1 MKNIYRF
8 NVYLASIFTILTL
21 ISNFLLYRVSNSYLD
36 DNEAYGLWLIILS
49 VVTWFYIMDFGIS
62 NSLRNYLTE
71 ALEKRN
77 MLFANKIVSTTYI
90 IMLIPLIFLII
101 LGLVSNYLVNW
112 NIIFNVSENQEETEK
127 LFKIAFF
134 LFPFIFYLNTIT
146 YIYHA
151 YFKSYIVNIMQFL
164 NLFVNCIIIK
174 IFDFFEIG
182 NLVTLGLIYFL
193 TNISIYLF
201 FTILFLLKEKGT
213 IKIKLSY
220 FDPKLINSLLGL
232 GLGFFFLDI
241 ASLALLNSGPF
252 LISYFFNPSFSVKFQ
267 LPYKLLSIFLTLS
280 TIVLSPLWTLIIKKM
295 VTKSYSDILAINKKI
310 ITLMV
315 SVFSVIFVSTFFLN
329 FAIYI
334 WVGKYYDI
342 EWTFL
347 LLVSTIVMLSI
358 ITHVYK
364 TLLNAMSIVY
374 IQVVVYMCG
383 TIVCFLLMFIFLKFL
398 NLSVYYFLMSINIG
412 LLIPALLLPV
422 IFYTRLYKLKKEA
435 DYH

>member
-280 TIVLSPLWTLIIKKM
+280 TIILSPLWTLIIKKWLQK
-295 VTKSYSDILAINKKI
+295 VTP
-310 ITLMV
+310 
-315 SVFSVIFVSTFFLN
+315 IF
-329 FAIYI
+329 
-334 WVGKYYDI
+334 
-342 EWTFL
+342 
-347 LLVSTIVMLSI
+347 
-358 ITHVYK
+358 
-364 TLLNAMSIVY
+364 
-374 IQVVVYMCG
+374 
-383 TIVCFLLMFIFLKFL
+383 
-398 NLSVYYFLMSINIG
+398 
-412 LLIPALLLPV
+412 
-422 IFYTRLYKLKKEA
+422 
-435 DYH
+435 

>member
-280 TIVLSPLWTLIIKKM
+280 TIILSPLWTLIIKKM

>member
-134 LFPFIFYLNTIT
+134 LFSFIFYLNTIT

-280 TIVLSPLWTLIIKKM
+280 TIILSPLWTLIIKKM

>member
-127 LFKIAFF
+127 LFKIAFS

-280 TIVLSPLWTLIIKKM
+280 TIILSPLWTLIIKKM

-329 FAIYI
+329 FVIYI

>member
-164 NLFVNCIIIK
+164 NLFVNCIILK

-280 TIVLSPLWTLIIKKM
+280 TIILSPLWTLIIKKM

>member
-134 LFPFIFYLNTIT
+134 LFPFIVYLNTIT

-280 TIVLSPLWTLIIKKM
+280 TIILSPLWTLIIKKM

>member
-1 MKNIYRF
+1 
-8 NVYLASIFTILTL
+8 
-21 ISNFLLYRVSNSYLD
+21 
-36 DNEAYGLWLIILS
+36 
-49 VVTWFYIMDFGIS
+49 MDFGIS

-280 TIVLSPLWTLIIKKM
+280 TIILSPLWTLIIKKM